1 MTADSLPIAIVVVV
15 IVTQEDDQMGI
26 LTHINYR
33 IFTSVRYDFSQ
44 WSKSL

>member
-26 LTHINYR
+26 LTHIKLSY
-33 IFTSVRYDFSQ
+33 FH
-44 WSKSL
+44 KC